1 MVVERAARPSSRG
14 RDPRVETPDYPASV
28 TTYTL
33 RSANPAKTRCDA
45 VVVGVVQTPKG
56 PELADGASEVA
67 SAYGRKLRALL
78 STLGVTGKAGETV
91 KVPTS
96 GTLSSPL
103 LVLVGLGKKADV
115 VAVRRAAGVAA
126 RTVSNAASVAVA
138 LPAGTPELVR
148 AVTEGYVLG
157 GYTFTTYKSEKKDAQ
172 STAPADVVVLSE
184 GARRKDVTTAFEEAQ
199 LVAGA
204 VAVTRDWV
212 NTPPGDLTPPAFA
225 DAVAAATKELT
236 KGRGAPKVAITV
248 HDETSLAALGCGG
261 ILGVGAGSDAPPR
274 LVELTYAP
282 KGAKHHLAL
291 VGKGITFDSGGL
303 TIKPAASMNEM
314 KSDMAGAAAVVQ
326 ATFVIASLGLPIK
339 VSTFVPMA
347 ENMING
353 SATRPGDVLKIYG
366 GTTVEVTNT
375 DAEGRLVLA
384 DALVRATEQKPDVIL
399 DVATLTGHMVVALGD
414 KVAGVMGSEEVVS
427 DVLTAAGVAGEEMW
441 PMPIPEGMT
450 ERIHSSKIAD
460 LAQHDWVRWGG
471 GLFAAAFLREF
482 TAGIPWAHLD
492 IAGPSFNSGGASGHV
507 TPGGTG
513 VAVGTLVDF
522 ARTLA
527 ASE

>member
-1 MVVERAARPSSRG
+1 MDVNV
-14 RDPRVETPDYPASV
+14 PDYPASV

-45 VVVGVVQTPKG
+45 VVVGVVQSAKG
-56 PELADGASEVA
+56 PELADGGDEVGA
-67 SAYGRKLRALL
+67 AYGRKLRPLL
-78 STLGVTGKAGETV
+78 ATLGVTGKAGETV

-96 GTLSSPL
+96 GALASPL
-103 LVLVGLGKKADV
+103 LVLVGLGKKVDP

-126 RTVSNAASVAVA
+126 RAVGNAASVAIA
-138 LPAGTPELVR
+138 LPAGSPELVR
-148 AVTEGYVLG
+148 AVTEGHLLG
-157 GYTFTTYKSEKKDAQ
+157 GYTFTAYKADSK
-172 STAPADVVVLSE
+172 SSAPGEVVVLSE
-184 GARRKDVTTAFEEAQ
+184 GARRKDFTTAFEEAQ

-204 VAVTRDWV
+204 VALTRDWV

-225 DAVAAATKELT
+225 DAVVAATKELT

-248 HDETSLAALGCGG
+248 HDEKSLAELGCGG

-274 LVELTYAP
+274 LVELTYSP

-303 TIKPAASMNEM
+303 TIKPAASMHEM

-326 ATFVIASLGLPIK
+326 ATYVIASLGLPIR

-347 ENMING
+347 ENMVSGN
-353 SATRPGDVLKIYG
+353 AVRPGDVLTIYG

-414 KVAGVMGSEEVVS
+414 KVAGVMGSEETVA
-427 DVLTAAGVAGEEMW
+427 DVLAAAAVAGEEMW
-441 PMPIPEGMT
+441 PMPIPDAME
-450 ERIHSSKIAD
+450 ERIKSSKIAD

-471 GLFAAAFLREF
+471 GLYAAAFLREF
-482 TAGIPWAHLD
+482 TAGVPWAHLD
-492 IAGPSFNSGGASGHV
+492 IAGPSFNSGGAWGHV
-507 TPGGTG
+507 TSGGTG
-513 VAVGTLVDF
+513 VAVATLVDF
-522 ARTLA
+522 ARTL
-527 ASE
+527 SEAK

>member
-1 MVVERAARPSSRG
+1 MAANL
-14 RDPRVETPDYPASV
+14 PDYPAPV

-56 PELADGASEVA
+56 PELADGAAEVA

-78 STLGVTGKAGETV
+78 SSLGVTGKAGESM
-91 KVPTS
+91 KIPTS

-103 LVLVGLGKKADV
+103 LVLVGLGRTTDAT
-115 VAVRRAAGVAA
+115 AVRRAAGVAA
-126 RTVSNAASVAVA
+126 RAVGNAASVAVA

-148 AVTEGYVLG
+148 AVTEGHVLG
-157 GYTFTTYKSEKKDAQ
+157 GYAFNTYKKDPK
-172 STAPADVVVLSE
+172 SSAPGEVVVLSAA
-184 GARRKDVTTAFEEAQ
+184 ARRKDVSAAFEEAQ
-199 LVAGA
+199 VVAAA

-236 KGRGAPKVAITV
+236 KGRGAPKVAVTV
-248 HDETSLAALGCGG
+248 HDETSLAELGCGG

-274 LVELTYAP
+274 LVELTYSP
-282 KGAKHHLAL
+282 KGARHHLAL

-303 TIKPAASMNEM
+303 TIKPAQSMNEM

-347 ENMING
+347 ENMVNG
-353 SATRPGDVLKIYG
+353 SATRPGDVLKMYG

-375 DAEGRLVLA
+375 DAEGRLILA

-414 KVAGVMGSEEVVS
+414 RVAGVMGSEDTVAA
-427 DVLTAAGVAGEEMW
+427 VLAAAEVAGEEMW
-441 PMPIPEGMT
+441 PMPIPEAMT

-482 TAGIPWAHLD
+482 TAEIPWAHLD
-492 IAGPSFNSGGASGHV
+492 IAGPSFNSGGAWGHV
-507 TPGGTG
+507 TAGGTG

-527 ASE
+527 ASS